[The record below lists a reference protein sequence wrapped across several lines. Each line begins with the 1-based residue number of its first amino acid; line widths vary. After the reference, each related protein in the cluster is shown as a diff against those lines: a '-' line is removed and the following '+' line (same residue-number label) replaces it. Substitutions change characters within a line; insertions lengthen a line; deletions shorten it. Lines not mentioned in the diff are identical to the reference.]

1 MLMKISIF
9 RFNSKVIEDDNFKE
23 QLLNAILMNNTNS
36 FIERKKKKNRL
47 LQEGKLKRM
56 RLYLN

>member
-36 FIERKKKKNRL
+36 FIERKKKKTDYCKKEN
-47 LQEGKLKRM
+47 
-56 RLYLN
+56 